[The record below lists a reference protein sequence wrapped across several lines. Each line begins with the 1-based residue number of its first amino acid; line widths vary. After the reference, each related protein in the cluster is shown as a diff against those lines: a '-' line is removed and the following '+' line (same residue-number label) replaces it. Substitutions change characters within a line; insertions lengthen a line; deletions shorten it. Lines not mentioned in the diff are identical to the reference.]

1 MALSILELAVVL
13 FAAVAPSVVYI
24 IWIRNAE
31 MCQREDLRSIL
42 LAFLLGAFFS
52 LGAAF
57 LIETGV
63 LSLLFG
69 DGGIFARPFWI
80 LDPKDPSVQLA
91 IMACIVAPLV
101 EEMTK
106 AWGISFFRN
115 RFTELENGLVYGA
128 AVGLGF
134 AAFENI
140 LYESDA
146 LSQGLTVF
154 LATAV
159 ARALTSTALH
169 ASASSIV
176 GYGLGRRHMLRS
188 KGIRASWLPYYF
200 LAVLL
205 HGAFNLLAIAGQVS
219 GSEWVALFGV
229 LASLI
234 LVQQTIK
241 FIVKKIKELDQTY
254 ACAPGKTT

>member
-1 MALSILELAVVL
+1 MAFVL
-13 FAAVAPSVVYI
+13 IAAIAPSVVYV
-24 IWIRNAE
+24 IWIRDAE
-31 MCQREDLRSIL
+31 MCQREDVRSVLAAL
-42 LAFLLGAFFS
+42 LIGAFFS
-52 LGAAF
+52 MGAAF

-63 LSLLFG
+63 LTALFG
-69 DGGIFARPFWI
+69 EGGVFTRPFWI
-80 LDPKDPSVQLA
+80 LDPNDPSVQLA
-91 IMACIVAPLV
+91 IMACIIAPLV

-106 AWGISFFRN
+106 AWGISLFRK

-134 AAFENI
+134 AAFENV

-146 LSQGLTVF
+146 IAQGMTVF

-169 ASASSIV
+169 ASSSSIV
-176 GYGLGRRHMLRS
+176 GYGLGRHHMLRG
-188 KGIRASWLPYYF
+188 KGVRASWWPYFF

-205 HGAFNLLAIAGQVS
+205 HGAFNMLAIAGQVS
-219 GSEWVALFGV
+219 GSQWVALIGV
-229 LASLI
+229 VASLI

-241 FIVKKIKELDQTY
+241 YIVKKIRELDRTY
-254 ACAPGKTT
+254 ACIPENIS